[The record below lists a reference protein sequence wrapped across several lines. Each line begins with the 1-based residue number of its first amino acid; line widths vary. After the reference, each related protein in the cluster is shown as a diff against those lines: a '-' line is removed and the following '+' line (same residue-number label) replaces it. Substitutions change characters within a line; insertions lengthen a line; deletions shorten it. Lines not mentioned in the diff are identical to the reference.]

1 MVAIKAHE
9 ADRALARPDPAW
21 RLFLFY
27 GPDTGLVQ
35 ERSARLAQVSVSDPA
50 DPFQLVRM
58 DGDELGSDPMRLVD
72 EANTIGL
79 FGGSR
84 AIRVTATSRSLVSAA
99 ELLIATPPVDAIVI
113 IEAGDLQRANP
124 LRLAV
129 EKARSALAVPCY
141 GDAGR
146 DLGAIVDEATRSS
159 GKRITREARE
169 TLLGLLGNDR
179 LVSRGE
185 IEKLLLYVG
194 NDPEITTDH
203 VAAVIGD
210 SASRELDTLVDAV
223 FSGQI
228 GALDLA
234 LVKISAE
241 GLDAGVLLGGVLR
254 YVLGLTRARLALDSG
269 KAARESIGQMRLPY
283 PRMAVAE
290 TALRNWSLVRLTEAT
305 AQLGAA
311 MAATRRESDL
321 GRALAARTLWTLAR
335 MTPKAR
341 P

>member
-1 MVAIKAHE
+1 MVALKAHE
-9 ADRALARPDPAW
+9 ADRALARPDAAW

-35 ERSARLAQVSVSDPA
+35 ERSAKLARASVSDPA

-84 AIRVTATSRSLVSAA
+84 AIRVTATSKSLVSAV
-99 ELLIATPPVDAIVI
+99 ELLMATPPVDAIVV
-113 IEAGDLQRANP
+113 IEAGDLQRSNP
-124 LRLAV
+124 LRVAF
-129 EKARSALAVPCY
+129 EKAKSALAVPCY

-146 DLGAIVDEATRSS
+146 DLGAIVDDAVRAS
-159 GKRITREARE
+159 GKRIGREARE

-185 IEKLLLYVG
+185 IDKLLLYAG
-194 NDPEITTDH
+194 NDPEITVDH
-203 VAAVIGD
+203 VEAVVGD
-210 SASRELDTLVDAV
+210 SASRELDALIDAV

-228 GALDLA
+228 KALDLA

-254 YVLGLTRARLALDSG
+254 YVLNLSRARLALDNG
-269 KAARESIGQMRLPY
+269 KPAREAIAQMRLPF

-290 TALRNWSLVRLTEAT
+290 AALRNWPMTRLTEAT
-305 AQLGAA
+305 CQLGTA
-311 MAATRRESDL
+311 MAAARRESDL
-321 GRALAARTLWTLAR
+321 GRALTARTLWTLAR
-335 MTPKAR
+335 MA
-341 P
+341 